1 MNIVTESSHYVNSFS
16 IANNANVFAL
26 LASVMAGSATTC
38 ARCHHTVSHSDIDRL
53 RSGRRGAIAIC
64 KSCAGGAK

>member
-16 IANNANVFAL
+16 IASNANVFAL
-26 LASVMAGSATTC
+26 LASVMAGSATVC
-38 ARCHHTVSHSDIDRL
+38 AHCRRPVQQSEIDRL